1 MIVVICLHYCVTG
14 CNFPLICEFLTALS
28 FSIWIGVLNILIW
41 ILLIFQVEDVL
52 RLEPVGAGRAGPEL
66 VPLLCERVGEA
77 HDAAALDAVTLRL
90 TEERGDVARLLG
102 GVGAAAAAAQ
112 EEPLVAQLA
121 LPTQGA
127 LKKA

>member
-1 MIVVICLHYCVTG
+1 M
-14 CNFPLICEFLTALS
+14 TALS
-28 FSIWIGVLNILIW
+28 FSIW

-77 HDAAALDAVTLRL
+77 HDAAALDAVTLCL
-90 TEERGDVARLLG
+90 AEERGDVARLLG

-127 LKKA
+127 LKNA

>member
-1 MIVVICLHYCVTG
+1 MW
-14 CNFPLICEFLTALS
+14 N
-28 FSIWIGVLNILIW
+28 
-41 ILLIFQVEDVL
+41 LLIFQVEDVL

-66 VPLLCERVGEA
+66 VPLLGERVGEA
-77 HDAAALDAVTLRL
+77 HDAAALDAVALCL
-90 TEERGDVARLLG
+90 AEERGDVARLLG

-127 LKKA
+127 LEERHQVSFIGVIQSSLNDVRAIQGFLLALFDS